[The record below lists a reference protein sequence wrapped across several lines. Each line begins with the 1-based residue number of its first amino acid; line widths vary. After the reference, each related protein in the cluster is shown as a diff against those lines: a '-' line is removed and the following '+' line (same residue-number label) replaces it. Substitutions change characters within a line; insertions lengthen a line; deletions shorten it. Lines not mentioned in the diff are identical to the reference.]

1 MIVSVYPEGAL
12 PSEARPV
19 VTLGNF
25 DGVHIGHQDIMRK
38 LKSRARELSA
48 PSVAVTFEPLPV
60 SVLRPEGAPGRIQTP
75 EQKQETIATLGI
87 DHLWIIPFTIAFSR
101 KEPEDFVREV
111 VVGKLRA
118 AELILGSNF
127 RFGHGRAG
135 GLDTLRVFG
144 RELGFTVVEVEPALV
159 EGEMI
164 SSSRVRRVLS
174 EGDAEKAA
182 AMLGRPYFV
191 DGKVVQGD
199 GRGRLIGF
207 HTANLN
213 LTGSLLLEDG
223 VYVTSARLGDRRH
236 CGMSHIGRR
245 PTFGLDS
252 RTVETHLF
260 DFSREIYGSWVRLY
274 FHHRIR
280 GTQTFEGPEALKRQL
295 GSDREEAAR
304 FFRDP
309 ERNLM
314 L

>member
-1 MIVSVYPEGAL
+1 
-12 PSEARPV
+12 V

-25 DGVHIGHQDIMRK
+25 DGVHIGHQAIMRK
-38 LKSRARELSA
+38 LKSRGRELAA
-48 PSVAVTFEPLPV
+48 PSVAVTFEPHPV
-60 SVLRPEGAPGRIQTP
+60 SVLRPEGAPNRIQTP
-75 EQKQETIATLGI
+75 EQKQETIATFGI
-87 DHLWIIPFTIAFSR
+87 DHLLVIPFTIEFSR
-101 KEPEDFVREV
+101 KDPEDFVREIV
-111 VVGKLRA
+111 HGELRA
-118 AELILGSNF
+118 AELVLGSNF

-135 GLDTLRVFG
+135 DLETLRSFG
-144 RELGFTVVEVEPALV
+144 RDLGFTVIEVEPALV

-164 SSSRVRRVLS
+164 SSSRVRQVLS
-174 EGDAEKAA
+174 EGDAGKAA

-191 DGKVVQGD
+191 DGKVVKGD

-207 HTANLN
+207 HTANLKVAA
-213 LTGSLLLEDG
+213 SILLDDG
-223 VYVTSARLGDRRH
+223 VYVTHARIGDRRH
-236 CGMSHIGRR
+236 AGMSHIGRR

-260 DFSREIYGSWVRLY
+260 DFSRDIYGSWLRLY

-280 GTQTFEGPEALKRQL
+280 GTQAFEGLEALRRQL
-295 GSDREEAAR
+295 DSDREQAAR

>member
-1 MIVSVYPEGAL
+1 MIVSVYPDVAL
-12 PSEARPV
+12 PRGARPA

-25 DGVHIGHQDIMRK
+25 DGVHRGHQAIMEK

-48 PSVAVTFEPLPV
+48 PSVAVTFEPHPV

-87 DHLWIIPFTIAFSR
+87 DHLLVIPFTVEFSR
-101 KEPEDFVREV
+101 KEPEEFVREV

-135 GLDTLRVFG
+135 GLDTLRSFG
-144 RELGFTVVEVEPALV
+144 RSLGFAVYEVEPALV

-164 SSSRVRRVLS
+164 SSSRVRRALN

-182 AMLGRPYFV
+182 VMLGRPYFV
-191 DGKVVQGD
+191 DGEVVKGD

-207 HTANLN
+207 HTANLD
-213 LTGSLLLEDG
+213 LTGSLLLDDG
-223 VYVTSARLGDRRH
+223 VYVTSARVGDH
-236 CGMSHIGRR
+236 HHSGMSHIGRR

-260 DFSREIYGSWVRLY
+260 DFSQEIYGAWLRLY

-280 GTQTFEGPEALKRQL
+280 GTRTFEGPEALRRQL
-295 GSDREEAAR
+295 SSDREAAAR

-309 ERNLM
+309 GRTLV